1 MLRVRLEEKSGVL
14 FHAELAHGLDL
25 TEWMPQQP

>member
-25 TEWMPQQP
+25 KEPTLQQP